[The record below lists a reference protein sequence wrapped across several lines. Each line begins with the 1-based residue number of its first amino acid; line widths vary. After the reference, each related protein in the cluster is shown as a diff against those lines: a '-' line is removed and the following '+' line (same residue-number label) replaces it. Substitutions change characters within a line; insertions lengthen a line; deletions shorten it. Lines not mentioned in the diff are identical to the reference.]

1 MVDFSESC
9 LTLVNHGWLLY
20 VLLIPKLINILNI
33 MICAKSIKRIINT
46 TICIMSTSHWVMC
59 QYDII
64 EILKHDYDEDECNIK
79 SLINMNI
86 INIMVCGCMNIEC
99 HIGDITL
106 DENRMQHNPW

>member
-1 MVDFSESC
+1 M
-9 LTLVNHGWLLY
+9 
-20 VLLIPKLINILNI
+20 
-33 MICAKSIKRIINT
+33 
-46 TICIMSTSHWVMC
+46 SHWVMC
-59 QYDII
+59 QDDITK
-64 EILKHDYDEDECNIK
+64 ILKHDYDEYECNIK